1 MLIFAARAG
10 NLPELIP
17 FVKVSLTEKTV
28 SFLFHYHLE
37 DNVLFL
43 CSYGID
49 MFPLELP
56 LTHLHQF
63 IIVLA
68 G

>member
-37 DNVLFL
+37 DNVLFMF
-43 CSYGID
+43 SYG
-49 MFPLELP
+49 
-56 LTHLHQF
+56 
-63 IIVLA
+63 
-68 G
+68 